1 MKLSLLSFLF
11 IFISGAL
18 FSQNEVNKILGD
30 WQGDLEVQGTKLK
43 VVFHLQADKKG
54 VLSATMDSPEQNSFG
69 NPADKVSFENG
80 HLKIVVQKIM
90 AKYEGDYQVASDNL
104 TGNFFQ
110 GTASFPLNLMRSVQ
124 KIEKPK
130 RSQEVKPPF
139 PYKTEEVSIENAAD
153 KLTLS
158 GTLTLPKG
166 KAPFPVA
173 ILVSGSGP
181 QNRDE
186 ELLGHKPF
194 AVIADDFARKGI
206 ATLRY
211 DDRGVGKSKGD
222 FATAT
227 SEDFAKDA
235 LAVVEF
241 LSKHKKIDVKKI
253 GIIGHSEGGMV
264 APMVASKS
272 KDVAFIVLMAGPGI
286 SGGEI
291 LALQARLISEA
302 EGTNSE
308 SLEKELRSQKMC
320 LDLVKNQSNTE
331 LLKKELAQFLQTE
344 YEALSEEE
352 KAKDKDFVKNIPQ
365 TVGAF
370 CSPWMQYFI
379 RYNPQPVL
387 EKVSC
392 AVLAIN
398 GEKDLQVPYRENLAG
413 IEAALKKGGNKN
425 FKVQSFPNMNH
436 LFQTTETGKV
446 SEYVKIEETINP
458 KVLNTM
464 SDWILSLGKQ

>member
-1 MKLSLLSFLF
+1 MKSLLLSFFLV
-11 IFISGAL
+11 IASVSLLAQ
-18 FSQNEVNKILGD
+18 SESNKIMGD
-30 WQGDLEVQGTKLK
+30 WQGYLSVQGTKLR
-43 VVFHLQADKKG
+43 VVFHVQADKKG
-54 VLSATMDSPEQNSFG
+54 VLSATMDSPDQSAFG
-69 NPADKVSFENG
+69 IDADKVSFENG
-80 HLKIVVQKIM
+80 HLKIVIQKIM
-90 AKYEGDYQVASDNL
+90 GKYEGDYQAVGDSL
-104 TGNFFQ
+104 KGTFFQ
-110 GTASFPLNLMRSVQ
+110 GSTALDLNLMRSTQ

-130 RSQEVKPPF
+130 RSQELKPPF
-139 PYKTEEVSIENAAD
+139 PYKTEEVSIENKAD

-211 DDRGVGKSKGD
+211 DDRGVGKSTGN

-241 LSKHKKIDVKKI
+241 LAKHKKINPKKI
-253 GIIGHSEGGMV
+253 GILGHSEGGMI
-264 APMVASKS
+264 APMVASQS
-272 KDVAFIVLMAGPGI
+272 QSVAFIVLMAGTGI
-286 SGGEI
+286 SGADI
-291 LALQARLISEA
+291 LHLQARLISQA
-302 EGTNSE
+302 EGVDAKD
-308 SLEKELRSQKMC
+308 LEKELATQRKC
-320 LDLVKNQSNTE
+320 LDLVSTQSDVE
-331 LLKKELAQFLQTE
+331 LLKKEMTQVLETE
-344 YEALSEEE
+344 YDALNEEE
-352 KAKDKDFVKNIPQ
+352 KAKEMDIKGKITQ
-365 TVGAF
+365 TVNGF
-370 CSPWMQYFI
+370 CSPWMRYFI

-413 IEAALKKGGNKN
+413 IETALKKGGNKN

-446 SEYVKIEETINP
+446 SEYAKIEETINP

-464 SDWILSLGKQ
+464 SEWILSLGN